1 MPQAIAIAAPNAWAE
16 LYFLPTLRSK
26 TEKRSPIRKMAIPQQ
41 EAIDSARHDEGQK
54 ARLLAERIAQGDVVA
69 EGELYQHFSRGL
81 LFFLKRQGCTPEEAD
96 DLHQETFRIVLE
108 RLREKGVDDP
118 AALGGFV
125 RGVALHL
132 MRAEWRKAQRRKTDT
147 DSEGLEREVD
157 SRPGLMPKILERERA
172 ALVRRTIAELPV
184 ERDRQ
189 LLYRFYVAEE
199 SREDLCADLD
209 LDAAHFHRVLYRAR
223 LRFKELYEASDL
235 KEGPAD
241 GP

>member
-1 MPQAIAIAAPNAWAE
+1 MPQAIAIADTG
-16 LYFLPTLRSK
+16 LYFLPAFHRSE
-26 TEKRSPIRKMAIPQQ
+26 TRSPRRGMAIPQQ
-41 EAIDSARHDEGQK
+41 EAIDSARSEEGEK
-54 ARLLAERIAQGDVVA
+54 ARRLAERIARGDVAA

-81 LFFLKRQGCTPEEAD
+81 HFFLKRQGRTPEEAE

-118 AALGGFV
+118 AALGGFI
-125 RGVALHL
+125 RGVALQL
-132 MRAEWRKAQRRKTDT
+132 TRAEWRKKERRKTDF
-147 DSEGLEREVD
+147 DSEALEREAD
-157 SRPGLMPKILERERA
+157 DRPGPVPKILERERA

-199 SREDLCADLD
+199 SREEICADLD

-223 LRFKELYEASDL
+223 LRFKELYEAGAMYAGAS
-235 KEGPAD
+235 
-241 GP
+241 